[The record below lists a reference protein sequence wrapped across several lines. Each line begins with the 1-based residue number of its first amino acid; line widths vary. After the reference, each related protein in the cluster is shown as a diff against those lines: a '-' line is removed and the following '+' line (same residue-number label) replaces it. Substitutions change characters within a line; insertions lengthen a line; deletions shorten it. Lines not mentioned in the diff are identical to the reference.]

1 LTEIPGPYRG
11 RFAPSPTGDL
21 HLGSLVAAVASFL
34 EARRHGGAWLIRI
47 DDIDPPR
54 EVQGSANRILNEL
67 ERLGMLPD
75 EEVLYQSTRTDAHR
89 EAVDALVSR
98 GEAFW
103 CGCSRSE
110 IPPSGIY
117 PGTCRGGL
125 PAGRRP
131 RSVRLLTEKG
141 NVSLDDR
148 VQGRIEDALDAT
160 VGDFV
165 IWRADGLPAYQLAVV
180 IDDAF
185 QRVSHIVRG
194 ADLLDSTP
202 RQIYLQKKLA
212 LPTPGYAH
220 IPVLL
225 DSSGDKLAKRLGSDP
240 ISNQDPANALKKSL
254 QFLGQNPPE
263 NLSLAE
269 LWAWALEEWDLAKV
283 PRRRSINGGAIN
295 L

>member
-1 LTEIPGPYRG
+1 
-11 RFAPSPTGDL
+11 
-21 HLGSLVAAVASFL
+21 
-34 EARRHGGAWLIRI
+34 
-47 DDIDPPR
+47 
-54 EVQGSANRILNEL
+54 
-67 ERLGMLPD
+67 MLPD
-75 EEVLYQSTRTDAHR
+75 EGVLYQSTRTEAYR
-89 EAVDALVSR
+89 EAVDTLVSR
-98 GEAFW
+98 GDAFW

-148 VQGRIEDALDAT
+148 VQGRIEESLDGT

-165 IWRADGLPAYQLAVV
+165 IWRADGLPAYQLAAV

-185 QRVSHIVRG
+185 QLVSHIVRG

-225 DSSGDKLAKRLGSDP
+225 DSSGNKLSKRLGSDP
-240 ISNQDPANALKKSL
+240 ISNQDPAHALKKSL
-254 QFLGQNPPE
+254 QFLGQTPPE

-269 LWAWALEEWDLAKV
+269 LWAWALEKWDLAKV
-283 PRRRSINGGAIN
+283 PRRRSIDGGAIN